1 MTKNGARA
9 QGDTQPT
16 PSTPRGLPHRTLP
29 EVPAPSGTGM
39 NAGEVTGLLG
49 GDASM
54 TEANLALETEEGI
67 DPTAESSYGL
77 R

>member
-1 MTKNGARA
+1 TSNDSVGERA
-9 QGDTQPT
+9 AQPT
-16 PSTPRGLPHRTLP
+16 PSAPGSLPQRTLP

-39 NAGEVTGLLG
+39 SAGEVTGLLG

-67 DPTAESSYGL
+67 DPATES
-77 R
+77 